1 VANDIDGDGINDYF
15 VAAPYLDVN
24 GENVGRVYL
33 LSGRTADVIRRFSS
47 PEPQAGAA
55 FGFFISAYGDADG
68 DRKTDIAIG
77 TDAQD
82 EGGNDGQGKAWA
94 FSGAD
99 GTLLFEMW
107 TTRSRSRTH
116 GSDRGS
122 AGPGTSPATGS
133 PRSSSGP
140 PTMTSRLAAAWARG
154 GTNPDGT
161 KQPPVPRSASITF
174 SRASSRVRPWLLAPG
189 TSGTEETMKPSSPC
203 S

>member
-1 VANDIDGDGINDYF
+1 VANDIDGDGVNDYF

-33 LSGRTADVIRRFSS
+33 LSGRTADVIYRISS

-99 GTLLFEMW
+99 GTLLFEMDNPEPRQDARFGSRIGRAGNIAGNGVPEIRRGLQPRHPGRLRRGQGAER
-107 TTRSRSRTH
+107 TRAERT
-116 GSDRGS
+116 R
-122 AGPGTSPATGS
+122 TERTS
-133 PRSSSGP
+133 PRSRRAA
-140 PTMTSRLAAAWARG
+140 SR
-154 GTNPDGT
+154 T
-161 KQPPVPRSASITF
+161 
-174 SRASSRVRPWLLAPG
+174 
-189 TSGTEETMKPSSPC
+189 
-203 S
+203 